1 MFVPNPTVIRC
12 RPSPIVPPAKA
23 RYPVI
28 MRPIVPVLLLALSL
42 AACGGEKAQKPRAIP
57 LVEVQPIARAAFTD
71 NLEAVGTALAN
82 EQVVLSA
89 PVTERIE
96 ALNFADGGY
105 VAKGQVIARLA
116 VGQEQA
122 ELASAEATAL
132 QATQQLQRIQ
142 ALKSRGFAT
151 GATLEQQVA
160 LANAARAD
168 AQLARASIGDRV
180 IRAPFSGWVSLR
192 TVSPGAIVTAG
203 TAIATVS
210 DISRIKLDFTIPE
223 TRLAMIREGMTIK
236 AVSAAWPDRPFTGTI
251 ATIDPVIDPATRAV
265 RVRAILPNPDKALK
279 PGMLLTVSV
288 LARQRQSLSVPELAL
303 VGDGDE
309 RFVFVIEDRTAK
321 RVKVET
327 GIRQDGRVEILGG
340 VKAGQKV
347 VTEGVVKLTDGV
359 KVRLAGDKPDQRA
372 KDGSGKAAG

>member
-1 MFVPNPTVIRC
+1 M
-12 RPSPIVPPAKA
+12 RP
-23 RYPVI
+23 YLPVI
-28 MRPIVPVLLLALSL
+28 LTAFCLAGCS
-42 AACGGEKAQKPRAIP
+42 GEKQQKPRAVP
-57 LVEVQPIARAAFTD
+57 LVEIQPIAATSFTD
-71 NLEAVGTALAN
+71 DLEAVGTALAN

-96 ALNFADGGY
+96 ALNFADGGF

-132 QATQQLQRIQ
+132 QAGQQLQRIQ
-142 ALKSRGFAT
+142 ALKDRGFAT

-160 LANAARAD
+160 LSNAARAN

-180 IRAPFSGWVSLR
+180 IRAPFGGWVSLR

-223 TRLAMIREGMTIK
+223 TRLAMIRDGMPIK
-236 AVSAAWPDRPFTGTI
+236 AVSAAWPDRPFNGTI

-265 RVRAILPNPDKALK
+265 KVRAILPNPDKALK

-288 LARQRQSLSVPELAL
+288 MARQRQSLSVPELSV

-309 RFVFVIEDRTAK
+309 RFVFIVEDRTAK
-321 RVKVET
+321 RTKVGT
-327 GIRQDGRVEILGG
+327 GIRQDGRVEILSG
-340 VKAGQKV
+340 VKPGQKV

-359 KVRLAGDKPDQRA
+359 TVRLAGDKNDAKP
-372 KDGSGKAAG
+372 KDGSGKGAR

>member
-1 MFVPNPTVIRC
+1 
-12 RPSPIVPPAKA
+12 
-23 RYPVI
+23 
-28 MRPIVPVLLLALSL
+28 
-42 AACGGEKAQKPRAIP
+42 
-57 LVEVQPIARAAFTD
+57 LVEVQPVATAAFTD

-132 QATQQLQRIQ
+132 QASQQLQRIQ
-142 ALKSRGFAT
+142 ALKARGFAT

-160 LANAARAD
+160 LASAARAS

-180 IRAPFSGWVSLR
+180 IRAPFGGWVSLR

-223 TRLAMIREGMTIK
+223 TRLPMIREGMAIK
-236 AVSAAWPDRPFTGTI
+236 AISAAWPDRPFNGTI
-251 ATIDPVIDPATRAV
+251 ATIDPIIDPATRAV
-265 RVRAILPNPDKALK
+265 KVRAILPNPDRALK

-288 LARQRQSLSVPELAL
+288 LARQRQSLAAPELAV
-303 VGDGDE
+303 VGDGDD

-321 RVKVET
+321 RVKVAT
-327 GIRQDGRVEILGG
+327 GIRQGGRVEILDGI
-340 VKAGQKV
+340 KPGQLV

-359 KVRLAGDKPDQRA
+359 TVRLPGDKPKADAA
-372 KDGSGKAAG
+372 KDGSGKVAR

>member
-1 MFVPNPTVIRC
+1 
-12 RPSPIVPPAKA
+12 
-23 RYPVI
+23 
-28 MRPIVPVLLLALSL
+28 MRPFLPALITALCVAGCS
-42 AACGGEKAQKPRAIP
+42 GEKPQKPRLVP
-57 LVEVQPIARAAFTD
+57 LVEVQPIAPVAFTD
-71 NLEAVGTALAN
+71 DIEAVGTALAN

-96 ALNFADGGY
+96 TLNFSDGGY

-116 VGQEQA
+116 VGQEKA

-132 QATQQLQRIQ
+132 QAGQQLQRIQ
-142 ALKSRGFAT
+142 ALKARGFAT

-160 LANAARAD
+160 LANAARAN

-180 IRAPFSGWVSLR
+180 IRAPFAGWVSLR

-203 TAIATVS
+203 TPIATVS

-223 TRLAMIREGMTIK
+223 TRLAMIRTGMPIK
-236 AVSAAWPDRPFTGTI
+236 AVSAAWPDRPFNGTI

-265 RVRAILPNPDKALK
+265 RVRAILPNPDRALK

-288 LARQRQSLSVPELAL
+288 LARQRRSLGLPELSV

-309 RFVFVIEDRTAK
+309 RYVFVIEDRTAK
-321 RVKVET
+321 RVKVDT
-327 GIRQDGRVEILGG
+327 GIRQDGRVEILSG
-340 VKAGQKV
+340 VKPGQMV
-347 VTEGVVKLTDGV
+347 VTEGVVKLTDGAT
-359 KVRLAGDKPDQRA
+359 VRLAGDKPKGGA
-372 KDGSGKAAG
+372 GKDGMSGDAAGKAAR

>member
-1 MFVPNPTVIRC
+1 M
-12 RPSPIVPPAKA
+12 RP
-23 RYPVI
+23 YLPVI
-28 MRPIVPVLLLALSL
+28 LTALCLAGCS
-42 AACGGEKAQKPRAIP
+42 GEKQQKPRAVP
-57 LVEVQPIARAAFTD
+57 LVEIQPIAATSFTD
-71 NLEAVGTALAN
+71 DLEAVGTALAN

-96 ALNFADGGY
+96 ALNFADGGF

-132 QATQQLQRIQ
+132 QAGQQLQRIQ
-142 ALKSRGFAT
+142 SLKDRGFAT

-160 LANAARAD
+160 LSNAARAN

-180 IRAPFSGWVSLR
+180 IRAPFGGWVSLR

-223 TRLAMIREGMTIK
+223 TRLAMIRDGMPIK
-236 AVSAAWPDRPFTGTI
+236 AVSAAWPDRPFNGTI

-265 RVRAILPNPDKALK
+265 KVRAILPNPDKALK

-288 LARQRQSLSVPELAL
+288 MARQRQSLSVAELSV

-309 RFVFVIEDRTAK
+309 RFVFIIEDRTAK
-321 RVKVET
+321 RTKVST

-340 VKAGQKV
+340 VKPGQKV

-359 KVRLAGDKPDQRA
+359 TVRLAGDKPDA
-372 KDGSGKAAG
+372 KPKDGSGKGTR